1 LDQLIPLLKMSHG
14 ARMTRLAGEWVPL
27 FQRALVVG
35 VGAHA
40 FVVELL
46 VLLGQVAG
54 EEVGHEGL
62 IRQACAAEERGRIR
76 VFVSRR
82 KLHIIDGCVPHAALV
97 QVEDAPVLVG
107 MIPRGTGRAKPPC
120 GRAGRQ
126 AHIRCG
132 ERSWRFA

>member
-1 LDQLIPLLKMSHG
+1 
-14 ARMTRLAGEWVPL
+14 MTRLAGEWVPL

-62 IRQACAAEERGRIR
+62 IR
-76 VFVSRR
+76 
-82 KLHIIDGCVPHAALV
+82 
-97 QVEDAPVLVG
+97 
-107 MIPRGTGRAKPPC
+107 
-120 GRAGRQ
+120 
-126 AHIRCG
+126 
-132 ERSWRFA
+132 